1 MSPEQLQSP
10 DFRYAGLSYV
20 VLNVTDLDR
29 STTFYRDEVG
39 LMLVGREDGEAAFR
53 CTDTH
58 HDLILARSDEP
69 GLKRVAFAMESA
81 GDLAKA
87 KAHFAALG
95 LDPQDVGGN
104 ELGKLHLGAAFRIR
118 EPSSGLE
125 LEFLHDMDAAD
136 DPFAGTVARIVRLG
150 HVVVWVKD
158 WSAVHGF
165 LTGNANFKSS
175 DAVDGF
181 IGFLRAW
188 PNPLHH
194 SFAVGKGPSNQL
206 HHINFMV
213 SDIDDVGKAINR
225 MKKAGSEIV
234 FGPGRHEPS
243 GSIFLY
249 FLDPDAMTLE
259 YSFGMEEFPEID
271 ARLPRA
277 LDPKPEVLD
286 TWGSV
291 PSPKAFKVGAIEG
304 AHG

>member
-1 MSPEQLQSP
+1 MTAAL

-20 VLNVTDLDR
+20 ALNVTDLDR
-29 STTFYRDEVG
+29 SAAFYAGEVG
-39 LMLVGREDGEAAFR
+39 LALVSREADEAVFR
-53 CTDTH
+53 CSDTH
-58 HDLILARSDEP
+58 HDVILHQADAP

-81 GDLAKA
+81 ADLDTAQ
-87 KAHFAALG
+87 AHFAALG
-95 LDPQDVGGN
+95 LEPRAVGGN
-104 ELGKLHLGAAFRIR
+104 ELGKLWIDRAFRIR
-118 EPSSGLE
+118 EPASGLE
-125 LEFLHDMDAAD
+125 IEFLHGMAAAD

-150 HVVVWVKD
+150 HVVVQVTD
-158 WSAVHGF
+158 WSATYGF
-165 LTGNANFKSS
+165 LTEQANFRAS

-181 IGFLRAW
+181 IAFLRAW

-194 SFAVGKGPSNQL
+194 SFAVGKGPANQL
-206 HHINFMV
+206 HHVNFMV

-225 MKKAGSEIV
+225 MKKAGAEIV

-277 LDPKPEVLD
+277 LQPLPEVLD

-291 PSPKAFKVGAIEG
+291 PAPRAFKVGAIEG